1 MFNFLRTA
9 SILDSLGCFKLA
21 DKFTKVAIDASD
33 LDFDQVYKNPE
44 TFSDFALT
52 RARKEGKDP
61 IEVLGDDKFIFDRSK
76 DPVEQIADKH
86 KGTRKHFELYPQILL
101 FPESGVWKFFFM
113 DPLSFK
119 ALSAGSDKEGK
130 LITDQLSIPGLE
142 ELYSDEEDA
151 EEIHHEV
158 VFTTNLPLEDYSKD
172 EAISRIRQK
181 FPDAHIDYQMNG
193 VDDRDF
199 FDEEKDIDLA

>member
-1 MFNFLRTA
+1 MINLLRTA

-21 DKFTKVAIDASD
+21 DKFTKVAIDSSD

-61 IEVLGDDKFIFDRSK
+61 VEVLGDDKFVFDRSK

-119 ALSAGSDKEGK
+119 ALSKGSDKEGK
-130 LITDQLSIPGLE
+130 LLTDQLSIPGLE

-151 EEIHHEV
+151 EVMNYDV

-172 EAISRIRQK
+172 EVISKIRQK
-181 FPDAHIDYQMNG
+181 FPDANIDVQFDG
-193 VDDRDF
+193 VDDREF
-199 FDEEKDIDLA
+199 FDEEKDIEL